1 MQTIEFS
8 DLNDPR
14 LMDYMGLKDLQLRSR
29 TEVERGIFLAES
41 KLVVERALRAGLRP
55 LSFMMSQ
62 KWLPQFEELEL
73 KYPYLVSL
81 PVFVGSDELLQE
93 VTGFHLHRG
102 MLATFQRPVLS
113 SLQGYLQTHN
123 VRRVAILEDIVD
135 HTNVGAIFRN
145 AAGLGVDLIVVT
157 PRCSDP
163 LYRRSV
169 RVSMGT
175 VFQVPWVRSEKW
187 PQDISVMQDAGFK
200 VAALALGPL
209 SEPISKLGLEQ
220 VDKLALIFG
229 SEGPGLKPA
238 TIAAADYSVVI
249 PMAGGVDSLN
259 VSASAAI
266 AFWELCR
273 GQDAI

>member
-1 MQTIEFS
+1 MQIIEFS

-14 LMDYMGLKDLQLRSR
+14 LIDYMGLKDLQLRSH
-29 TEVERGIFLAES
+29 TEVERGVFLAES
-41 KLVVERALRAGLRP
+41 KLVVERALRADFRP
-55 LSFMMSQ
+55 LSFMMSK
-62 KWLPQFEELEL
+62 KWLPQFEELEMS
-73 KYPYLVSL
+73 YPHLAEL
-81 PVFVGSDELLQE
+81 PIFVGSDELLE
-93 VTGFHLHRG
+93 DVTGFHLHRG

-113 SLQGYLQTHN
+113 SLKEYLQTHD
-123 VRRVAILEDIVD
+123 VRRIAILEDIVD

-145 AAGLGVDLIVVT
+145 AAGLGVDLVVVT
-157 PRCSDP
+157 PQCSDP

-175 VFQVPWVRSEKW
+175 VFQVPWVRSENW
-187 PQDISVMQDAGFK
+187 PQDISVLQDAGFK
-200 VAALALGPL
+200 VAALTLGPL
-209 SEPISKLGLEQ
+209 SKPISKLGLEQ
-220 VDKLALIFG
+220 EGKLALVFG

-238 TIAAADYSVVI
+238 TIAAADFSVVI